1 MANYIP
7 PHKRQMK
14 DGAKALVGS
23 SLNSRSLV
31 HKFEQNLKLSG
42 SYNSGSCSSSERVMR
57 NGKDA
62 SLGGRYAYAKTCL
75 SRLCIAESTEE
86 DEHHGP
92 GSFRLQHIS
101 RESTLYNKQR
111 QIPYVLVSF
120 HKKTGTN
127 NLNKNRSLENP
138 LISIAE
144 QILPNLLAFQNK
156 RVEGSSKEFGERK
169 ICFVARFGKV
179 LFHGIPS
186 FNMGTLLERSEYE
199 SSLSRIMRSFNT
211 NVPKSFTEAVLNV
224 VVPGIGVELE
234 EEKEYYYVRVT
245 DKSCP
250 DVSFSCKCTATGYGG
265 LELQKARLARLA
277 NILYILY
284 NKIQTNNERHMIVD
298 IACVGKDLDLRL
310 MLSTRKIVTKPTDEE
325 KHGFEKVIKS
335 ASVDINVKGGLSFP
349 LENESFEGRYR
360 VTGIGHTTSR
370 CFKNLSIS
378 IKLNKADRYDFI
390 TSTAEVTN
398 QVVLN
403 MDDIS
408 EKLKGSNLETG
419 QLEKMLEDNME
430 LIWSCFLSLECCF
443 T

>member
-7 PHKRQMK
+7 PHKRQLK
-14 DGAKALVGS
+14 DGAKVLEGS
-23 SLNSRSLV
+23 SFNSRSLV
-31 HKFEQNLKLSG
+31 HKFQQNLKLSG
-42 SYNSGSCSSSERVMR
+42 NYNSESCSSERVMR

-92 GSFRLQHIS
+92 GSFRLKHIS

-111 QIPYVLVSF
+111 QIPYVLVSCRQ
-120 HKKTGTN
+120 KTVTN
-127 NLNKNRSLENP
+127 NLTQNRPVENP
-138 LISIAE
+138 LKSIAE
-144 QILPNLLAFQNK
+144 KILPNLLAFQNK

-199 SSLSRIMRSFNT
+199 ASLSRILRSFNT

-224 VVPGIGVELE
+224 VVPGIGVEFE

-250 DVSFSCKCTATGYGG
+250 DVSFSCKCTATGIGG
-265 LELQKARLARLA
+265 LELEKARL
-277 NILYILY
+277 
-284 NKIQTNNERHMIVD
+284 IQTNNERHMIVD

-325 KHGFEKVIKS
+325 KHGLEKVIKS
-335 ASVDINVKGGLSFP
+335 ASVDRNVKGGLRFP

-370 CFKNLSIS
+370 CFKNSAIS

-403 MDDIS
+403 MDAIS

-419 QLEKMLEDNME
+419 QLAKMLEDNME
-430 LIWSCFLSLECCF
+430 LIWCCFLSLECYF